1 MILHGIYSR
10 MDDGDRRTP
19 FRNRAQIV
27 VSATS
32 LTFSTRTKAGE
43 MKPIQ
48 LSIQWH
54 GDIAF
59 KVDWRPVC
67 SHWCEAATF
76 RAHSENGVKGLE
88 EQGKHFWRYAGAAAQ
103 NLQDHQRSHQ
113 ARTPKSGAAP
123 PRPTGASTT
132 DAGVAR
138 PQTAA
143 LPSPSPRRVSM
154 LHIDFDA
161 TAKDAALAPTLCD
174 PVPGSKKTCCAGF
187 DPTPYG
193 LDYLRLTAVDVIHDV
208 EPPEDAEGWAYGS
221 QVLADGKR
229 SKPGWYPPSCAQ

>member
-1 MILHGIYSR
+1 MSLHGVYSR
-10 MDDGDRRTP
+10 MDDGNRRTP
-19 FRNRAQIV
+19 FRNQAQIV
-27 VSATS
+27 VSATCV
-32 LTFSTRTKAGE
+32 TYSTRPMAGE
-43 MKPIQ
+43 TKRTELP
-48 LSIQWH
+48 IQWH
-54 GDIAF
+54 GDTAF
-59 KVDWRPVC
+59 SVDWRSVC
-67 SHWCEAATF
+67 RRWGKAATF
-76 RAHSENGVKGLE
+76 RAHDENGVRGLE
-88 EQGKHFWRYAGAAAQ
+88 EQAKHFWRCEGAAAQ
-103 NLQDHQRSHQ
+103 NVQDNQRSHQ

-193 LDYLRLTAVDVIHDV
+193 LDYLGLTAGDVIQDV
-208 EPPEDAEGWAYGS
+208 EPPEDPGGWAYGS
-221 QVLADGKR
+221 QVLADGER